1 VFNKKD
7 SDMKKLVLISII
19 ILMYLEVHSQELR
32 GTWIARDQL
41 GTKEALAQAIDSI
54 AAANFNVVYVNV
66 WSRGYP
72 LWKSEVFYQ
81 HTGVYID
88 PSYTGRD
95 ILAEAIAE
103 AHKHG
108 LHIEAWFEYGFVGG
122 YEPYYPGTSGKGK
135 IFDAH
140 PDWVAK
146 RLDGG
151 EKDNSNFYWMVQTR
165 KDVQDFLI
173 AMVMELVRNY
183 DVDGLELDRIR
194 YSSLQYGYD
203 SYTDSLYRAEHNGN
217 PPPTNYS
224 DPAWIR
230 WRADKLN
237 EFQARIYDSVK
248 AIRPKFN
255 LSNAPSLYSAS
266 QYTSY
271 NNFCQDWV
279 WWVNNNKI
287 DNVQVQIYVETPSSF
302 ASILDFM
309 QTMVNDKSKTF
320 PSFAVSPNG
329 NFLPPSTI
337 FQFIDVTRSKGFKGN
352 SIWYSADL
360 RNYFQAL
367 KENRYQQKTYPPFS
381 TPDWR
386 EYKQIV
392 KISDQSNAV
401 RYGSWSVSLIP
412 GYEGQTIYTTSS
424 DSASVSYFFD
434 VPVSGYYDVYAFIVP
449 APDQANNVKYFV
461 VDSSGSFSP
470 VIVDQTDVLS
480 KRWKKLSTVYLS
492 QGRKLVMIL
501 SNSGI
506 EAGKKVRA
514 DAGFIK
520 LNRQLSPDVT
530 TEVESEPQDVNE
542 NLNQHKMI
550 NYPNP
555 FNSSTTIEFTFPA
568 NQKFELSL
576 YNVLGQKINSLEGIS
591 NSSGINQI
599 KIDSTNLAGGIY
611 FCSVKGEKINLTTKL
626 IILK

>member
-1 VFNKKD
+1 
-7 SDMKKLVLISII
+7 MKKFILILFLII
-19 ILMYLEVHSQELR
+19 IYLESHSQELR

-72 LWKSEVFYQ
+72 LWKSDVFYQ
-81 HTGVYID
+81 HTGVYTD
-88 PSYTGRD
+88 PTYTGRD

-108 LHIEAWFEYGFVGG
+108 LHVEAWFEYGFVGG

-135 IFDAH
+135 IFDTYPH
-140 PDWVAK
+140 WVAK

-173 AMVMELVRNY
+173 ALVMEIVRNY

-203 SYTDSLYRAEHNGN
+203 SYTDSLYRTEHNGT

-224 DPAWIR
+224 NPAWIR

-237 EFQARIYDSVK
+237 EFQARVYDSVK
-248 AIRPKFN
+248 AVRPKFN
-255 LSNAPSLYSAS
+255 LSNAPSLYSSS

-287 DNVQVQIYVETPSSF
+287 DNVQVQMYVETPAAFS
-302 ASILDFM
+302 SILDFM

-320 PSFAVSPNG
+320 PSFAVSPGG
-329 NFLPPSTI
+329 NFLPPSTV

-367 KENRYQQKTYPPFS
+367 KENRYQQKTFPPFS

-392 KISDQSNAV
+392 KISDQMNAI
-401 RYGSWSVSLIP
+401 RFGNWSVSIIP
-412 GYEGQTIYTTSS
+412 GFESQTIFTSS
-424 DSASVSYFFD
+424 ADSASVSYYFE

-449 APDQANNVKYFV
+449 APDQANNVQYFV
-461 VDSSGSFSP
+461 VDAAGNFNSVF
-470 VIVDQTDVLS
+470 VDQTDFFN

-492 QGRKLVMIL
+492 KGRKLVLIL
-501 SNSGI
+501 SNYGV

-514 DAGFIK
+514 DAAFIK
-520 LNRQLSPDVT
+520 LNRILSPDVT
-530 TEVESEPQDVNE
+530 TNVETESP
-542 NLNQHKMI
+542 NLNDNLNIHRMI

-568 NQKFELSL
+568 NKKFQLSL
-576 YNVLGQKINSLEGIS
+576 YNLLGQKVDFIEGIS
-591 NSSGINQI
+591 SSNGINQI
-599 KIDSTNLAGGIY
+599 KIDSTNLAGGVY
-611 FCSVKGEKINLTTKL
+611 FCSVRGENLNLITKL
-626 IILK
+626 MVLK

>member
-1 VFNKKD
+1 
-7 SDMKKLVLISII
+7 MKKTLVVLSV
-19 ILMYLEVHSQELR
+19 ILFTCIGKLESQELR

-88 PSYTGRD
+88 PTYAGRD

-108 LHIEAWFEYGFVGG
+108 LHVEAWFEYGFVGG

-135 IFDAH
+135 IFDTYPH
-140 PDWVAK
+140 WVAK

-151 EKDNSNFYWMVQTR
+151 EKDNSQFYWMVQTR

-173 AMVMELVRNY
+173 ALVMEIVRNY

-203 SYTDSLYRAEHNGN
+203 SYTDSLYRAENNGN

-224 DPAWIR
+224 DPSWIR

-237 EFQARIYDSVK
+237 EFQARVYDSVK
-248 AIRPKFN
+248 TIRPKFN
-255 LSNAPSLYSAS
+255 LSNAPSLYSAT

-287 DNVQVQIYVETPSSF
+287 DNVQVQSYVESPIAF
-302 ASILDFM
+302 GSILDYI
-309 QTMVNDKSKTF
+309 QTMVNDKSKVF
-320 PSFAVSPNG
+320 PSFAVNPGG
-329 NFLPPSTI
+329 NSLQPQVVY
-337 FQFIDVTRSKGFKGN
+337 QFIDVTRTKGFKGN
-352 SIWYSADL
+352 SIWYSNDL
-360 RNYFQAL
+360 KNYFQGL
-367 KENRYQQKTYPPFS
+367 KANRYQQKTYPPFS

-392 KISDQSNAV
+392 KISELNNAI
-401 RYGSWSVSLIP
+401 RYGNWTSSLIP
-412 GYEGQTIYTTSS
+412 GYEGQTIFTTGG
-424 DSASVSYFFD
+424 DSASVSYYFE
-434 VPVSGYYDVYAFIVP
+434 VPVSGYYDVYAFVVP
-449 APDQANNVKYFV
+449 APDQSNNVEYLIKDAYDNFV
-461 VDSSGSFSP
+461 SVF
-470 VIVDQTDVLS
+470 VDQTDVYN
-480 KRWKKLSTVYLS
+480 KRWKKLQTVYLNK
-492 QGRKLVMIL
+492 GRRLVLIL
-501 SNSGI
+501 TNRGV
-506 EAGKKVRA
+506 ETNKKVRA
-514 DAGFIK
+514 DAAFIK
-520 LNRQLSPDVT
+520 LNRILSPDVT
-530 TEVESEPQDVNE
+530 TSVEFEQKDLNE
-542 NLNQHKMI
+542 KLQNKKIL

-555 FNSSTTIEFTFPA
+555 FNSSTTIEFSIAPKKEF
-568 NQKFELSL
+568 KLSL
-576 YNVLGQKINSLEGIS
+576 YNSLGQKVYSLDGIS
-591 NSSGINQI
+591 NSDGKYNV
-599 KIDSTNLAGGIY
+599 KLDSTNLSSGVY
-611 FCSVKGEKINLTTKL
+611 LCTVVSEDVRLSSKL
-626 IILK
+626 LLIK

>member
-1 VFNKKD
+1 
-7 SDMKKLVLISII
+7 MKRLIFLFFITSL
-19 ILMYLEVHSQELR
+19 LMRSYSQELR

-122 YEPYYPGTSGKGK
+122 YEPYYPGNSGKGK

-173 AMVMELVRNY
+173 ALVMEIVRNY

-203 SYTDSLYRAEHNGN
+203 NYTDSLYRAEHNGV

-237 EFQARIYDSVK
+237 EFHARVYDSVK
-248 AIRPKFN
+248 AVRPKFN
-255 LSNAPSLYSAS
+255 LSNAPSLYSSS

-271 NNFCQDWV
+271 NNFCQDWA
-279 WWVNNNKI
+279 WWVNNNKV
-287 DNVQVQIYVETPSSF
+287 DNVQVQMYVETPAAFSN
-302 ASILDFM
+302 ILDYM
-309 QTMVNDKSKTF
+309 QTLVNDKSKAF
-320 PSFAVSPNG
+320 PSFAVNPN
-329 NFLPPSTI
+329 NNPLPTSTVL
-337 FQFIDVTRSKGFKGN
+337 QFIDITRSKGYKGN
-352 SIWYSADL
+352 SIWYSNDL
-360 RNYFQAL
+360 RNYFQVL
-367 KENRYQQKTYPPFS
+367 KDNRYQQKSYPPFS
-381 TPDWR
+381 TSEWR
-386 EYKQIV
+386 EFKQII
-392 KISDQSNAV
+392 KISDQSNAI
-401 RYGSWSVSLIP
+401 RYGNWVVSLIP
-412 GYEGQTIYTTSS
+412 GFEGQTIYTTST
-424 DSASVSYFFD
+424 DSASVSYYFD
-434 VPVSGYYDVYAFIVP
+434 IPVSGYYDIYAFIVP
-449 APDQANNVKYFV
+449 APDQANNVQYFV
-461 VDSSGSFSP
+461 VDSSGNFNS
-470 VIVDQTDVLS
+470 VIVDQTDVLN
-480 KRWKKLSTVYLS
+480 KRWKKLSTVYLTK
-492 QGRKLVMIL
+492 GRKLVLIL
-501 SNSGI
+501 SNYGVES
-506 EAGKKVRA
+506 GKKVRA
-514 DAGFIK
+514 DAAFIK

-530 TEVESEPQDVNE
+530 TSVESGSQDMNNNIIMPE
-542 NLNQHKMI
+542 II

-555 FNSSTTIEFTFPA
+555 FNSSTTIEFNFPA
-568 NQKFELSL
+568 HKKYQLSL
-576 YNVLGQKINSLEGIS
+576 YNLLGQKINSIEGIS
-591 NSSGINQI
+591 NSTGINQI
-599 KIDSTNLAGGIY
+599 KIDSTNLASGIY
-611 FCSVKGEKINLTTKL
+611 FCSVIGENLNLKSKL
-626 IILK
+626 IVLK

>member
-1 VFNKKD
+1 
-7 SDMKKLVLISII
+7 MKKFFF
-19 ILMYLEVHSQELR
+19 ILLLTLFSSCIYAQELR

-54 AAANFNVVYVNV
+54 AAANFNVIYINV

-72 LWKSEVFYQ
+72 LWNSDVFYQ

-108 LHIEAWFEYGFVGG
+108 LHVEAWFEYGFVGG

-135 IFDAH
+135 IFDTYPH
-140 PDWVAK
+140 WVAK

-173 AMVMELVRNY
+173 ALVMEIVRNY
-183 DVDGLELDRIR
+183 DVDGIELDRIR

-203 SYTDSLYRAEHNGN
+203 SYTDSLYRAEHNGT
-217 PPPTNYS
+217 PPPTTYS

-237 EFQARIYDSVK
+237 EFQARVYDSVK
-248 AIRPKFN
+248 SVRPKLN

-287 DNVQVQIYVETPSSF
+287 DNVQVQMYVETPSSF
-302 ASILDFM
+302 SSILDFM

-320 PSFAVSPNG
+320 PSFAVSPGSNP
-329 NFLPPSTI
+329 LPASTV

-352 SIWYSADL
+352 AIWYSNDL

-367 KENRYQQKTYPPFS
+367 RENRYQQKTHPPFS
-381 TPDWR
+381 SPDWR
-386 EYKQIV
+386 EYKKIV
-392 KISDQSNAV
+392 KISDQTNAI
-401 RYGSWSVSLIP
+401 RFGNWTASLIP
-412 GYEGQTIYTTSS
+412 GYEGQTIYTTST
-424 DSASVSYFFD
+424 DSASVSYYFD
-434 VPVSGYYDVYAFIVP
+434 VPISGYYDIYAFIVP
-449 APDQANNVKYFV
+449 APDQANNVRYLV
-461 VDSSGSFSP
+461 ADSSGSLKS
-470 VIVDQTDVLS
+470 VIVDQTNALN
-480 KRWKKLSTVYLS
+480 KRWKKLSTVYLNK
-492 QGRKLVMIL
+492 GRNLVLIL
-501 SNSGI
+501 SNSGV

-514 DAGFIK
+514 DAAYIK

-530 TEVESEPQDVNE
+530 TGVETDSPD
-542 NLNQHKMI
+542 LNDNFDKMKII

-568 NQKFELSL
+568 NQKYQFAL
-576 YNVLGQKINSLEGIS
+576 YNLLGQKITSLEGFS

-599 KIDSTNLAGGIY
+599 RIDSTNLAGGVY
-611 FCSVKGEKINLTTKL
+611 FCSVKGAELTLTTKL
-626 IILK
+626 IVLK

>member
-1 VFNKKD
+1 
-7 SDMKKLVLISII
+7 MKKFFF
-19 ILMYLEVHSQELR
+19 ILLLTLFSSCIYAQELR

-54 AAANFNVVYVNV
+54 AAANFNVIYINV

-72 LWKSEVFYQ
+72 LWNSDVFYQ

-108 LHIEAWFEYGFVGG
+108 LHVEAWFEYGFVGG

-135 IFDAH
+135 IFDTYPH
-140 PDWVAK
+140 WVAK

-173 AMVMELVRNY
+173 ALVMEIVRNY
-183 DVDGLELDRIR
+183 DVDGIELDRIR

-203 SYTDSLYRAEHNGN
+203 SYTDSLYRAEHNGT

-237 EFQARIYDSVK
+237 EFQARVYDSVK
-248 AIRPKFN
+248 SVRPKLN

-287 DNVQVQIYVETPSSF
+287 DNVQVQMYVETPSSF
-302 ASILDFM
+302 SSILDFM

-320 PSFAVSPNG
+320 PSFAVSPGSNP
-329 NFLPPSTI
+329 LPASTV

-352 SIWYSADL
+352 AIWYSNDL

-367 KENRYQQKTYPPFS
+367 RENRYQQKTHPPFS
-381 TPDWR
+381 SPDWR

-392 KISDQSNAV
+392 KISDQTNAI
-401 RYGSWSVSLIP
+401 RFGNWTASLIP
-412 GYEGQTIYTTSS
+412 GYEGQTIYTTST
-424 DSASVSYFFD
+424 DSASVSYYFD
-434 VPVSGYYDVYAFIVP
+434 VPISGYYDIYAFIVP
-449 APDQANNVKYFV
+449 APDQANNVRYLV
-461 VDSSGSFSP
+461 ADSSGSLKS
-470 VIVDQTDVLS
+470 VIVDQTNALN
-480 KRWKKLSTVYLS
+480 KRWKKLSTVYLNK
-492 QGRKLVMIL
+492 GRNLVLIL
-501 SNSGI
+501 SNSGV

-514 DAGFIK
+514 DAAYIK

-530 TEVESEPQDVNE
+530 TGVDTDSPD
-542 NLNQHKMI
+542 LNDNFDKMKII

-568 NQKFELSL
+568 NQKYQFAL
-576 YNVLGQKINSLEGIS
+576 YNLLGQKITSLEGFS

-599 KIDSTNLAGGIY
+599 RIDSTNLAGGVY
-611 FCSVKGEKINLTTKL
+611 FCSVKGAELALTTKL
-626 IILK
+626 IVLK